1 MELFDSAKEIYDGND
16 IYELND
22 KCIKDKTL
30 NEKLDKLISKAH
42 QKLLT
47 DYKGHEGP
55 QLEIATNKLG
65 TIRFKADIEDIT
77 SFNQLIEIM
86 KNSAKDK
93 KQVKAVGTFSAFS
106 AITQTSGYLL
116 NTSQYS
122 GVTKTDVNLLTQ
134 NSQLQ
139 AQKDNIV
146 YYDAKCGTTLKL
158 LIQTLKDDGRAL
170 INLSGWGNQCIA
182 SLNATSTHGSGITLQ
197 PLCGSVVSVDMVVPG
212 GQLYRVEPTNGITD
226 ATKFQS
232 SYPSTILIQDDNS
245 FNASVV
251 NIGALGVTYSLTI
264 ATLPLYSVIEEREEV
279 TWEYVKSILR
289 QLPYEN
295 NPYLSNRNCEL
306 WISPYTDY
314 VLATKRN
321 FATSE
326 DEKNYPKPEIKDFY
340 QDFLKL
346 PLVIDISKK
355 LNISIGA
362 SLFLILNLFPSTVPF
377 MIETALK
384 TQYHEDPIVDTYE
397 NIYIYNSGALANDFK
412 VIAIEFSFAMKDDI
426 YIQATDAILAKL
438 KELREQNNL
447 SINGPAAMRFSAASP
462 QYLSMAYNENLNETR
477 AYLEMPILVY
487 ESSIDYYKHVY
498 NPLVEVVKKFNGR
511 CHWGQYLSPELDN
524 EYLINAYSNKSI
536 NSFITQ
542 LTKFDPNGL
551 MSNELTKKFGLTP
564 DGKIYKNSN
573 FDFSHS
579 ENDSSDVEQMG
590 GGGIKIFERIIKNVK
605 KETKLIWNKVKNIK

>member
-1 MELFDSAKEIYDGND
+1 MGLFDKAKEIYDGND

-30 NEKLDKLISKAH
+30 NEKLEKLVSKAH
-42 QKLLT
+42 QKLLS

-55 QLEIATNKLG
+55 QLEIATNILG
-65 TIRFKADIEDIT
+65 TIKFKADIEDIT

-86 KNSAKDK
+86 KNSEKEK

-134 NSQLQ
+134 NVQSQ

-158 LIQTLKDDGRAL
+158 LIDTLKEDGRAL

-226 ATKFQS
+226 AVKFKS
-232 SYPSTILIQDDNS
+232 SNPSIILIQDDDS
-245 FNASVV
+245 FNASIV
-251 NIGALGVTYSLTI
+251 NIGALGVTYSQTI
-264 ATLPLYSVIEEREEV
+264 ATLPLYSIIEEREEV
-279 TWEYVKSILR
+279 TWEHAKSILR
-289 QLPYEN
+289 QLPYES
-295 NPYLSNRNCEL
+295 NPYLSSRNCEL

-314 VLATKRN
+314 VSVTKRN
-321 FATSE
+321 LATSE

-340 QDFLKL
+340 QDFIKL
-346 PLVIDISKK
+346 PLVIEISKK
-355 LNISIGA
+355 LNIG
-362 SLFLILNLFPSTVPF
+362 F
-377 MIETALK
+377 
-384 TQYHEDPIVDTYE
+384 
-397 NIYIYNSGALANDFK
+397 GANDN
-412 VIAIEFSFAMKDDI
+412 

-438 KELREQNNL
+438 KELREQHNL
-447 SINGPAAMRFSAASP
+447 NINGPAAMRFSAASS
-462 QYLSMAYNENLNETR
+462 QYLSMAYNENLNEPR

-487 ESSIDYYKHVY
+487 ELGIDYYKHVY
-498 NPLVEVVKKFNGR
+498 NPLVDVVKKFNGR

-524 EYLINAYSNKSI
+524 EYLINAYSNKSV

-564 DGKIYKNSN
+564 DGKIYKDSS
-573 FDFSHS
+573 FDFSNSNNNDDEKDLS
-579 ENDSSDVEQMG
+579 ELSAGEQIG
-590 GGGIKIFERIIKNVK
+590 GGGIKIFERIINNVK
-605 KETKLIWNKVKNIK
+605 KETKSIWNKVKNIK